1 MIHYLIAQLE
11 AETAITDLVGNNIFP
26 LSRLQNSST
35 PCIVLQMTGSQEN
48 EQKGF
53 HLNIITCFV
62 EVTVI
67 NETPAGTWRL
77 ATKVF
82 QTLNGNTDDNI
93 LSNQFN
99 QWVSDV
105 FEADE
110 LFTITLNFTTQI
122 KL

>member
-11 AETAITDLVGNNIFP
+11 ADTAITDLVGNNIFP
-26 LSRLQNSST
+26 LSRLQNSNT

-67 NETPAGTWRL
+67 AETPAATWRL

-82 QTLNGNTDDNI
+82 RTLNGNTDDNI